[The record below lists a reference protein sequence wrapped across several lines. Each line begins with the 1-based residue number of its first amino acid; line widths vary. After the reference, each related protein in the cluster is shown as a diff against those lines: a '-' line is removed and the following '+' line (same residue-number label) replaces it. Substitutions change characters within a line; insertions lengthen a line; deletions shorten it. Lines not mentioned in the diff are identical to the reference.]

1 MDLSTIEGLTEAQ
14 ITAIQAVHDVDVTGL
29 KGKNSE
35 LLGKMDEYKTDA
47 QRNAD
52 SIEEARKAT
61 VAATEAK
68 LLAEGKY
75 EEAQALRETERADLV
90 ASANT
95 EKEKA
100 QSMLKQRDLKDVHFD
115 ILGKVDSNLAPA
127 AQAMLN
133 GMTDITYSENGQPIV
148 TIKCG
153 DKEFNNTA
161 DFLTHAETDA
171 TWKAM
176 LKAPQTQGL
185 KVNNSNAQ
193 GSGIATTNYK
203 DMTIEQKAEW
213 LSNNPPQ
220 RQGK

>member
-14 ITAIQAVHDVDVTGL
+14 ISAIQQAHDTDVTGL

-35 LLGKMDEYKTDA
+35 LLGKMDEYKTES

-61 VAATEAK
+61 VLATEAK

-90 ASANT
+90 ATANT

-100 QSMLKQRDLKDVHFD
+100 QNMLKQRDLKDVHFD
-115 ILGKVDSNLAPA
+115 ILSKVGENLQAP
-127 AQAMLN
+127 AQAMLTA
-133 GMTDITYSENGQPIV
+133 MTDISYNENGQTV
-148 TIKCG
+148 VSIKCG
-153 DKEFNNTA
+153 DKEFSNTV
-161 DFLTHAETDA
+161 DFLAHAETDA

-176 LKAPQTQGL
+176 LKAPDTQGIN
-185 KVNNSNAQ
+185 VHNTNAQ
-193 GSGIATTNYK
+193 GSGTSGKKYS
-203 DMTIEQKAEW
+203 DMSLQERSEFNS
-213 LSNNPPQ
+213 L
-220 RQGK
+220 